1 MTNSKKKLEDI
12 LAVLDDPKVK
22 FTMMPEGTMKFAGF
36 MHRIGSLK
44 TMPASW
50 KDRFFGE
57 IHALPGS

>member
-1 MTNSKKKLEDI
+1 MGGALPIMVME
-12 LAVLDDPKVK
+12 L
-22 FTMMPEGTMKFAGF
+22 MPEGAMKFAGF

-50 KDRFFGE
+50 KDYFFGE